1 MSAAVVEEFTAIRK
15 NTLRG
20 FAKVRLASGMIL
32 HDIAIHLGSDDKAW
46 ASSPSKAML
55 DREGQA
61 LRDETGK
68 IRYSPVIGFATKQ
81 QRDRFSDII
90 VRAVRESHAEAL
102 AP

>member
-1 MSAAVVEEFTAIRK
+1 MVEEFTAIRK

-32 HDIAIHLGSDDKAW
+32 HDIAVHVGSDDKAW
-46 ASSPSKAML
+46 ASPPSKPML

-61 LRDETGK
+61 LRDQTGK
-68 IRYSPVIGFATKQ
+68 IRYSPVIGFATKE
-81 QRDRFSDII
+81 QRDRFSDAI
-90 VRAVRESHAEAL
+90 VDAVRKSHAEAL